1 MIRKLFGCVLLI
13 LGVLAMGCCGPLGCG
28 PGCGAGVSCND
39 CNGGFGQQQQL
50 SGPLDGIRNFKRS
63 LVCGGG
69 CGETYIGEWIST
81 PPDCADPCSN
91 NEFVGGATKCRP
103 FCWQPG
109 ALFRG
114 LYGSRFCSGAESSVS
129 CDCGQCD
136 SCGVVDDGYYADE
149 VISSGSG
156 GCSSCQS
163 GGCATCSSGGSRTH
177 GTQIVHRPN
186 VDPVTR
192 SAARRLDP
200 AVQRIRR

>member
-1 MIRKLFGCVLLI
+1 MIRKLFGCVLLV

-28 PGCGAGVSCND
+28 PGCNSGVSCND
-39 CNGGFGQQQQL
+39 CDGGFEQQML
-50 SGPLDGIRNFKRS
+50 GSPLDGIRSFKRS

-81 PPDCADPCSN
+81 PPDCADPCCN

-109 ALFRG
+109 TLFRG
-114 LYGSRFCSGAESSVS
+114 LYGSRFCTGAESSVP

-136 SCGVVDDGYYADE
+136 GGEVVDAGYYADE

-163 GGCATCSSGGSRTH
+163 GGCATCRSVSAGTR